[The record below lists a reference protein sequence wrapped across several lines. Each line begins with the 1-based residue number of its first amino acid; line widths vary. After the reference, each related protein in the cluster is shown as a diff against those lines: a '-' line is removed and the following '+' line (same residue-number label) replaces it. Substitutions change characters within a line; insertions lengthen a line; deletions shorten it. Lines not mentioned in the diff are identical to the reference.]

1 MSCKKLIIN
10 KRGGGNSL
18 NTIRLLAAFEVMY
31 DHTREHLYLEMPELL
46 NSIVHFFA
54 GVPIFFMLS
63 GFLIW
68 QSVGRSNSYNEYL
81 RKRFWRI
88 YPELWVA
95 VVVEIVAII
104 LLYDQPI
111 NYPLLGL
118 FTIGQAT
125 FFQFWTPNF
134 LRGYGCGCPN
144 GALWTICVLI
154 QFYALAYSI
163 YKFLH
168 GKSAIR
174 WVVCIVIS
182 LIISLFTPS
191 IQTAMSETVGKLYGI
206 TIIQY
211 LWMFLLAAFAAEKKD
226 NILPLLKKAWPLLV
240 LSILI
245 IRYLHCDIRAGYN
258 VIDSVMLF
266 CGLLGMA
273 YAIPQINIKTDI
285 SYGVYIY
292 HMTVVNALI
301 ALGYLGENWLMI
313 FVVVGTLLL
322 AYVSTITVGKWSLSK
337 KYNKNQ

>member
-1 MSCKKLIIN
+1 MH
-10 KRGGGNSL
+10 
-18 NTIRLLAAFEVMY
+18 
-31 DHTREHLYLEMPELL
+31 DHTREHLFLEMPELL
-46 NSIVHFFA
+46 NNIIHFFV

-68 QSVGRSNSYNEYL
+68 QSVGRSSNYKEYL
-81 RKRFWRI
+81 KKRFWRI

-104 LLYDQPI
+104 LLYDKPI

-125 FFQFWTPNF
+125 IFQFWTPDF

-154 QFYALAYSI
+154 QFYALAYFI

-168 GKSAIR
+168 GKSTIR
-174 WVVCIVIS
+174 SIVCIVTS
-182 LIISLFTPS
+182 LIVSLFTPN
-191 IQTAMSETVGKLYGI
+191 IQAAMGETAGKLYGI

-226 NILPLLKKAWPLLV
+226 IILPIIKKTWPLIV
-240 LSILI
+240 LSLFI
-245 IRYLHCDIRAGYN
+245 IRYFGCDFRAGYK
-258 VIDSVMLF
+258 VIDSTLLF
-266 CGLLGMA
+266 GGLLGFA

-292 HMTVVNALI
+292 LMTIVNAMI
-301 ALGYLGENWLMI
+301 ALGMLYDNRLML
-313 FVVVGTLLL
+313 VVIVVTFLI
-322 AYVSTITVGKWSLSK
+322 AYISTITVGKWGLNK
-337 KYNKNQ
+337 KYKNK